1 MIKMDELKPILE
13 LLLEGRED
21 SATIIESINEID
33 REPGPPDFSEREKEL
48 NKSWNDRFMKAFFGE
63 KGENMETEIPKGSV
77 EDDDDDDD
85 EIDDEDIAIKDILKE
100 GDE

>member
-13 LLLEGRED
+13 PLSEGRED
-21 SATIIESINEID
+21 SATIIESINGID
-33 REPGPPDFSEREKEL
+33 REPDPPDFSEREKEL

-63 KGENMETEIPKGSV
+63 KGENMDTKIPKEDSV
-77 EDDDDDDD
+77 VDDDD
-85 EIDDEDIAIKDILKE
+85 EIDGEDIAIKDILKE